1 MKKTLYR
8 LHLLLLAICTAW
20 SCSGELPEA
29 GAPEKGGIPFSLT
42 LANKTQTTRAAYYT
56 EQGITGF
63 NENVIKR
70 ADVFFYADE
79 NANAL
84 YKVSYTWN
92 SAQEAQATLSGSIP
106 NDIAEALFANGK
118 TQCRA
123 YAVVNGPTTPK
134 VENGSDTRI
143 AALKQIG
150 IDADF
155 TAVTYNGTYGQ
166 DGYKPAYSQT
176 EFVMDGES
184 DINYDADAKSMS
196 GEIPV
201 DRAASKISLFITNLK
216 NYIDDAG
223 NVWVPQTEGIS
234 VSFYYGTNKS
244 RIDVS
249 ATGNDRAAD
258 GYFNLAED
266 PNSIADNVRFNFSQ
280 VSINRQDDPATTD
293 NDESKAYTHF
303 PFYSYS
309 TDWGRENNPDQEA
322 YLTLRI
328 YWTETD
334 GNGNA
339 LGATEPYY
347 YRVPINM
354 LEYTDDNG
362 QTHKAKCLE
371 RNTSYKLMLEVGVLG
386 EKEENTKQELTPKY
400 IVVDWKDE
408 PIEAQLADY
417 HYLVVD
423 KNLIEM
429 FNETEL
435 VIPYT
440 SCGEV
445 VAVINSI
452 SVPDFSTN
460 EIGTIRYD
468 KSDANAQADVYTV
481 QKGAQG
487 TSNIE
492 GSASNLRSL
501 LNACT
506 LTLDQAKKTVTLT
519 HPLQNDNTQKPYDYA
534 IYTITIELRTADG
547 CGLSEEIVIKQYPAR
562 YIEGE
567 DGTNPS
573 YSDRGLVF
581 INGYGGNNKDLTNLN
596 NTWYKVNN
604 SLVTTS
610 SYNDNPNM
618 YVITVTSF
626 DGEQAD
632 DFIIAD
638 PRESTITTF
647 NDNAINS
654 SSPALYGNSPRGLT
668 YYYATTHAD
677 ELSDKYIAPKF
688 RIVSAY
694 GRLSGGDLGNYEG
707 LQKRCATYQEAGYPA
722 GRWRVPTAAELIYV
736 GQLVADGVVPSLFN
750 GQAYYSASR
759 GSYRFENGNYYRRDK
774 LGNSVRCVYDE
785 WYWQDKCDPT
795 VYTWGDAPR

>member
-20 SCSGELPEA
+20 SCSGELPEV

-63 NENVIKR
+63 NENVINR

-79 NANAL
+79 TANAL
-84 YKVSYTWN
+84 YKVSYIWN
-92 SAQEAQATLSGSIP
+92 AAQEAQATLSGSIP

-143 AALKQIG
+143 ATLKQIG

-184 DINYDADAKSMS
+184 DISYDADAKSMS
-196 GEIPV
+196 GQIPV

-223 NVWVPQTEGIS
+223 NVWVPQTEGMS

-258 GYFNLAED
+258 GYFNLSED
-266 PNSIADNVRFNFSQ
+266 PNNFADNVRFNFSQ
-280 VSINRQDDPATTD
+280 VSIDRQDDPATTD

-328 YWTETD
+328 YWEEFD

-339 LGATEPYY
+339 LGVPEPYY

-354 LEYTDDNG
+354 LDYTDNNG
-362 QTHKAKCLE
+362 KTHKAKCLE

-386 EKEENTKQELTPKY
+386 EKEENTKQKLTPEY
-400 IVVDWKDE
+400 IVVDWQDE

-423 KNLIEM
+423 KNMIEL
-429 FNETEL
+429 FNEEKL

-440 SCGEV
+440 SCGEIT
-445 VAVINSI
+445 AVIKSI

-460 EIGTIRYD
+460 TIGTISYNI
-468 KSDANAQADVYTV
+468 SDANNQADVFTV
-481 QKGAQG
+481 AKSTSG
-487 TSNIE
+487 TSNITS
-492 GSASNLRSL
+492 SASNLRSL

-506 LTLDQAKKTVTLT
+506 LTLDQANKTATLT

-547 CGLSEEIVIKQYPAR
+547 CELSEVIVVKQYPER

-567 DGTNPS
+567 NCTANKEW
-573 YSDRGLVF
+573 GLSGGGSVF
-581 INGYGGNNKDLTNLN
+581 INGHGQYNNQTVWHRVE
-596 NTWYKVNN
+596 NTL
-604 SLVTTS
+604 SGS
-610 SYNDNPNM
+610 GYNANPNQ
-618 YVITVTSF
+618 YVVTITRLDKNS
-626 DGEQAD
+626 
-632 DFIIAD
+632 DFLIAD
-638 PRESTITTF
+638 PRQSEINNLQGITAE
-647 NDNAINS
+647 NY
-654 SSPALYGNSPRGLT
+654 PALYGTSPRTLQ
-668 YYYATTHAD
+668 YYYPTRD
-677 ELSDKYIAPKF
+677 DNPNLIAPKF

-694 GRLSGGDLGNYEG
+694 GRMGSGNYSVEN
-707 LQKRCATYQEAGYPA
+707 LKKRCATYQEAGYPA
-722 GRWRVPTAAELIYV
+722 GRWRLPTGAELQYI
-736 GQLVADGVVPSLFN
+736 GQLCSDGVIPSLFN
-750 GQAYYSASR
+750 QGAVYNSANGAYGFNNGTFAPAGTRDAST
-759 GSYRFENGNYYRRDK
+759 
-774 LGNSVRCVYDE
+774 RCVYDE

-795 VYTWGDAPR
+795 KFTWGDAPR

>member
-63 NENVIKR
+63 NENVINR

-84 YKVSYTWN
+84 YKVSYAWN

-134 VENGSDTRI
+134 VENGSDTKI
-143 AALKQIG
+143 ATLKQIQ

-166 DGYKPAYSQT
+166 DGYKPVYSQT

-184 DINYDADAKSMS
+184 DINYDEDAKSMS

-223 NVWVPQTEGIS
+223 NVWVPQTEGMS

-258 GYFNLAED
+258 GYFNLTED

-280 VSINRQDDPATTD
+280 VSIDRQDDPATPD

-339 LGATEPYY
+339 LGTTEPYY

-386 EKEENTKQELTPKY
+386 EKEENTKQELTPEY
-400 IVVDWKDE
+400 IVVDWKNE

-440 SCGEV
+440 SCGEIT
-445 VAVINSI
+445 AVIKSI
-452 SVPDFSTN
+452 SVPDFSTKT
-460 EIGTIRYD
+460 IGTINYNI
-468 KSDANAQADVYTV
+468 SDANAQADVFTV
-481 QKGAQG
+481 AKNTSGS
-487 TSNIE
+487 SNITN
-492 GSASNLRSL
+492 SSSNLRSL
-501 LNACT
+501 LNACS

-547 CGLSEEIVIKQYPAR
+547 CNLSEEIVVKQYPAR
-562 YIEGE
+562 YLEAENCTKKEEWSLAG
-567 DGTNPS
+567 DGS
-573 YSDRGLVF
+573 VF
-581 INGYGGNNKDLTNLN
+581 INGHGQKTSGVTWDRVENTLYGT
-596 NTWYKVNN
+596 THN
-604 SLVTTS
+604 S
-610 SYNDNPNM
+610 NPNQ
-618 YVITVTSF
+618 YIVTITRFEGNS
-626 DGEQAD
+626 

-638 PRESTITTF
+638 PRQSEINNPQGIT
-647 NDNAINS
+647 NANW
-654 SSPALYGNSPRGLT
+654 PALYGTSPRTLQ
-668 YYYATTHAD
+668 YYYPTRKD
-677 ELSDKYIAPKF
+677 NPNFIAPKF

-694 GRLSGGDLGNYEG
+694 GRMGSGNYSVADLE
-707 LQKRCATYQEAGYPA
+707 KRCATYQEAGYPA
-722 GRWRVPTAAELIYV
+722 GRWRLPTGAELQYI
-736 GQLVADGVVPSLFN
+736 GQLCGDGVIPLLFN
-750 GQAYYSASR
+750 TGATYNSANGAY
-759 GSYRFENGNYYRRDK
+759 SYQNGNFSHV
-774 LGNSVRCVYDE
+774 GTQNASTRCVYDE